1 MASFTSNYF
10 KIGDKFD
17 ASRFAIIRTEEK
29 DGVEQTSVIKI
40 GVDFLGCTLIPGVG
54 LKSPEPDNLV
64 CLYDGSFLQYDQS
77 GKPIKHLRVTG
88 NTVSED
94 EIEYDKNGIAI
105 IDLNTGANIAVSSE
119 SGEIARTDD
128 TGKLQE
134 MKGLLLD
141 EKTLAEQEKSS
152 QSIAVDIIESIS
164 KSRTP
169 QVIDPESLL
178 DDKPIT
184 HKMTY
189 DDGKIKTT
197 YDHSISFVN
206 DVLSTFLSPTGEG
219 AESSTEKAMFSL
231 RRKEGEKTVETA
243 ALIDNGVDKFM
254 YFSPTQEVLDY
265 LSTEAGQKFIASENG
280 KNPAIQIVGEGANAK
295 YRFKVESCTYKT
307 NGNFE
312 VISKDG
318 ISFQCNGASINLAIG
333 ESHFVDRITAKPKRK
348 DAKTATTN
356 GFDCL
361 IAKELLQKGRHDK
374 DGYSVKVG
382 NGLDILKNPEAVR
395 ELFRES
401 GKNNDGIFTCENAE
415 LDFISCV
422 LPTSGDKKPV
432 MFAKEKVSGKAYVL
446 HDGQFVELNPEKLH
460 EVTEADPSKGR
471 FKLSPKQ
478 KSQGHYVALT
488 YDTQH
493 SPIETGKVDAIS
505 RFLGEKGTT
514 VKQVNVQ
521 NAHSNEEFSK
531 EISST
536 YKTITTK
543 YKVTGLEPEKVV
555 EKPIEKKEET
565 TKKTETTETTET
577 KTPAKKGDPKKGNAF
592 WNVISNAMFYAMLFS
607 LIACAFGLGF
617 IALPFALGFAAAG
630 LVTKGIAYQGG
641 FAANMT
647 EEEYQNALA
656 AAKEKSADK
665 DLTKAQRKYKERTE
679 TIEKNNLEIAQLQEK
694 LDAFN
699 KNGLGS
705 SKDAI
710 ALKAQIELL
719 KEQNAKLDKKN
730 MKAEKKFTPLEA
742 LQLMGKRP
750 EIKEVDL
757 ETTRPE
763 FGKNARLYDT
773 MVENLLGQEIL
784 TERQGQTMHSVYGQ
798 VDFTPQRYMLNHNAA
813 GFLDELTP
821 AERLQVW
828 GDVRDLDDKYGGQQN
843 NKFVEIFVE
852 HDMLRQK
859 IASKNFT
866 PEDQKRYD
874 ELSKTI
880 LTAQKDMGEK
890 MFDEWSNF
898 IRGEARDRYELV
910 ANEYGITDVQTVRNI
925 VKNQQIIE
933 KYAGKTDRTPE
944 EEIAFQTAREEIESV
959 QRTIGEHSF
968 AIEKEAAIANAM
980 ANGGKP
986 VMTATGMTKTL
997 TVEEVEAR
1005 YSSPEFIEERIAHYG
1020 SSYYPKLV
1028 RGLDK
1033 GGAGVKDKAGNV
1045 FNASANP
1052 ITIRTQLIDEYIS
1065 EKENHAVV
1073 ENAFDN
1079 VIEEENMAVVVHTQ
1093 ADLMEKAEKIQK
1105 EMLTASPLDMLRRPP
1120 LVDTMVAMNGM
1131 TIPPLGE
1138 TLPRTNGYNFNINDI
1153 KVKNIGEFLERDDVR
1168 EHMFKSATMEPTPSG
1183 ELDIKTIEKY
1193 KKQGID
1199 IFQFAGHQK
1208 TIDELSEKA
1217 ETELSPEEKKLLEEA
1232 EKYMAELGEKLLD
1245 EKEIQD
1251 IKENTS
1257 NPKAVSEIIKKKGK
1271 KKLSGIQKDLK
1282 KNNLAAHIEELNR
1295 ISTKYNINAYDLAKA
1310 EQTIRTLE
1318 GKEKLNKKE
1327 QELLAQARATRESIA
1342 MKAAENRAFE
1352 NGFENFLKRNGIED
1366 GKNVDQKTLEKL
1378 KKDYKRKYKQKF
1390 DNKEHQVAYGQEVLN
1405 EIYVELEENNL
1416 LEPKP
1421 VKEMQATTLADTD
1434 SQIDKLKKKTKL
1446 TADEQKELQ
1455 ELETR
1460 RIQIQHAIEEQAIK
1474 KDFEKYLDEYC
1485 KKNNITDKETVRKKA
1500 WNWYKKKLK
1509 DPTKKKKLN
1518 EDAMNEIMDEMK
1530 KQGVFAN
1537 ENEDEDT
1544 FVDDEKPVGAGAD
1557 DTYTDEKDDEKDNK
1571 KGGSGKPASSKPRT
1585 KKGEEREEDA
1595 EVKPVYGD
1603 GETPNPA
1610 PGDYETTGDK
1620 VKKDPKKEKQ
1630 QKKNRPTAGGTFGK

>member
-1 MASFTSNYF
+1 MATFKSDYF

-29 DGVEQTSVIKI
+29 DGVEQTSVIKVGI
-40 GVDFLGCTLIPGVG
+40 DFLGCTLIPGVG

-88 NTVSED
+88 NNVSED
-94 EIEYDKNGIAI
+94 EIEYDKNGLAT
-105 IDLNTGANIAVSSE
+105 IDLNTGANITVSE
-119 SGEIARTDD
+119 KNGAIARTDD
-128 TGKLQE
+128 AGKMKELQ
-134 MKGLLLD
+134 GLLLD
-141 EKTLAEQEKSS
+141 EKTLAEQEK
-152 QSIAVDIIESIS
+152 QSKGIAVEIIETIS

-178 DDKPIT
+178 DDKPMT
-184 HKMTY
+184 HKTTY
-189 DDGKIKTT
+189 DDGTIKTT
-197 YDHSISFVN
+197 YDHSISFL
-206 DVLSTFLSPTGEG
+206 DEVLSTFLSSEGEG
-219 AESSTEKAMFSL
+219 AASSTEKAMFSL
-231 RRKEGEKTVETA
+231 RKKEGEKTIETA
-243 ALIDNGVDKFM
+243 ALIDNGVDKFL

-265 LSTEAGQKFIASENG
+265 LTTEAGQKFIAAEKG
-280 KNPAIQIVGEGANAK
+280 KNPAIEIVGEGANAR
-295 YRFKVESCTYKT
+295 YRFKVENCTYKT

-312 VISKDG
+312 VVSKDG

-348 DAKTATTN
+348 DAKTVTTK

-361 IAKELLQKGRHDK
+361 IAKELLQKGRKGK
-374 DGYSVKVG
+374 DGYSVMTG
-382 NGLDILKNPEAVR
+382 NGLDILKNPEAVK

-446 HDGQFVELNPEKLH
+446 HNGQFVELNPEKLH

-493 SPIETGKVDAIS
+493 SPVESGKVDAIS

-514 VKQVNVQ
+514 VKQVQVQ

-555 EKPIEKKEET
+555 EKPLEKKDET

-617 IALPFALGFAAAG
+617 IALPFAIGFAAAG

-656 AAKEKSADK
+656 AAKEKSKDK
-665 DLTKAQRKYKERTE
+665 DLTKAQRKYKERSE
-679 TIEKNNLEIAQLQEK
+679 EIAKNKAEISKLQEQ
-694 LDAFN
+694 LDEFD
-699 KNGLGS
+699 KKGLGS
-705 SKDAI
+705 SKEALE
-710 ALKAQIELL
+710 LKAKIELL
-719 KEQNAKLDKKN
+719 NKQNAKLDKKN
-730 MKAEKKFTPLEA
+730 MKAEKKFSPLES
-742 LQLMGKRP
+742 LRLMGKRP
-750 EIKEVDL
+750 EIKDVDM

-763 FGKNARLYDT
+763 FGTNERLYDT
-773 MVENLLGQEIL
+773 MLENLLGQEIL
-784 TERQGQTMHSVYGQ
+784 TERQGQTMHPIYGQ
-798 VDFTPQRYMLNHNAA
+798 VDFTPQRYMLNAESTS
-813 GFLDELTP
+813 FLNELTP

-828 GDVRDLDDKYGGQQN
+828 GDVKDLDDKYGGQQN

-852 HDMLRQK
+852 HDMLRQR

-898 IRGEARDRYELV
+898 IRGEARDRYEHI
-910 ANEYGITDVQTVRNI
+910 ANEYGITDVQTVRSI
-925 VKNQQIIE
+925 VKNQQIVE
-933 KYAGKTDRTPE
+933 RLAGKTDRTPE
-944 EEIAFQTAREEIESV
+944 EETAFQTAREEIESV

-968 AIEKEAAIANAM
+968 AIEKEAAIAKARASVTNNAPLN
-980 ANGGKP
+980 AP
-986 VMTATGMTKTL
+986 IPQEVIEETIAA
-997 TVEEVEAR
+997 VERR
-1005 YSSPEFIEERIAHYG
+1005 YSDEKFIEERIAHYG
-1020 SSYYPKLV
+1020 KTYYPKLV
-1028 RGLDK
+1028 IGLDK

-1045 FNASANP
+1045 FNATANP
-1052 ITIRTQLIDEYIS
+1052 ITIRTQLIDEYITAR
-1065 EKENHAVV
+1065 ENESVV
-1073 ENAFDN
+1073 VDTFDN
-1079 VIEEENMAVVVHTQ
+1079 VIAEDKKVTEFIDTNIKNIQNAVEIGLAAKRELNT
-1093 ADLMEKAEKIQK
+1093 K
-1105 EMLTASPLDMLRRPP
+1105 SPLDAYRFNPNDGFERGII
-1120 LVDTMVAMNGM
+1120 VDGLLFGINKQKPIISDFKVN
-1131 TIPPLGE
+1131 IPE
-1138 TLPRTNGYNFNINDI
+1138 DI
-1153 KVKNIGEFLERDDVR
+1153 KAKFNEPVEIEDEETEEKDVEFKFED
-1168 EHMFKSATMEPTPSG
+1168 K
-1183 ELDIKTIEKY
+1183 IIEKY
-1193 KKQGID
+1193 KKKGID
-1199 IFQFAGHQK
+1199 LFEYVKNQK
-1208 TIDELSEKA
+1208 IIDELSEKP
-1217 ETELSPEEKKLLEEA
+1217 ETELSPEEKKLLEDA
-1232 EKYMAELGEKLLD
+1232 EKYMYDLGEDLLD
-1245 EKEIQD
+1245 EKEIED

-1257 NPKAVSEIIKKKGK
+1257 NPKAVKDIIKKKGK
-1271 KKLSGIQKDLK
+1271 KKLAGIQKDLK

-1295 ISTKYNINAYDLAKA
+1295 ISAKYNINAYDLAKA

-1342 MKAAENRAFE
+1342 MKAAETRAFE
-1352 NGFENFLKRNGIED
+1352 SGFEKFLKRNGIED

-1390 DNKEHQVAYGQEVLN
+1390 DGKEHKVAYGQEVLN

-1416 LEPKP
+1416 LGPQPQKQEKLSAS
-1421 VKEMQATTLADTD
+1421 E
-1434 SQIDKLKKKTKL
+1434 IDKRIKELKEQTKL
-1446 TADEQKELQ
+1446 NADQQKELANLNKQ
-1455 ELETR
+1455 KEELTHKIVEDL
-1460 RIQIQHAIEEQAIK
+1460 AK
-1474 KDFEKYLDEYC
+1474 KEFDKYLEEYC
-1485 KKNNITDKETVRKKA
+1485 EKNNIKDKDSVRKKA
-1500 WNWYKKKLK
+1500 WEWYKKSIKYK
-1509 DPTKKKKLN
+1509 TKKDIL
-1518 EDAMNEIMDEMK
+1518 MNESVMTNIMDEMK

-1537 ENEDEDT
+1537 ENEDED
-1544 FVDDEKPVGAGAD
+1544 VLNEEPVR
-1557 DTYTDEKDDEKDNK
+1557 TDEDVVYGEDEEKDKDK
-1571 KGGSGKPASSKPRT
+1571 KAKPTSSKP
-1585 KKGEEREEDA
+1585 KKKKKEDEREDVA

-1603 GETPNPA
+1603 GETPAPA
-1610 PGDYETTGDK
+1610 PGDYEATGDE
-1620 VKKDPKKEKQ
+1620 VKKDPKKKKQ
-1630 QKKNRPTAGGTFGK
+1630 QKKNRPVAGRTSGK

>member
-1 MASFTSNYF
+1 MATFKSDYF

-29 DGVEQTSVIKI
+29 DGVEQTSVIKVGI
-40 GVDFLGCTLIPGVG
+40 DFLGCTLIPGVG

-64 CLYDGSFLQYDQS
+64 CLYDGSFLQCDQS
-77 GKPIKHLRVTG
+77 GKYIKHLRVTG
-88 NTVSED
+88 GHVSED
-94 EIEYDKNGIAI
+94 EIEYDKNGMAV

-119 SGEIARTDD
+119 SGEIAKTDD
-128 TGKLQE
+128 AGKMKELQ
-134 MKGLLLD
+134 GLLLD
-141 EKTLAEQEKSS
+141 EKTLAEQEK
-152 QSIAVDIIESIS
+152 QSKGIAVEIVESIS

-178 DDKPIT
+178 DDKPMT
-184 HKMTY
+184 HKTTY
-189 DDGKIKTT
+189 DDGTIKTT
-197 YDHSISFVN
+197 YDHSISFL
-206 DVLSTFLSPTGEG
+206 DEVLSTFLSSEGEG
-219 AESSTEKAMFSL
+219 AASSTEKAMFSL
-231 RRKEGEKTVETA
+231 RKKEGEKTIETA
-243 ALIDNGVDKFM
+243 ALIDNGVDKFL

-265 LSTEAGQKFIASENG
+265 LTTEAGQKFIAAEKG
-280 KNPAIQIVGEGANAK
+280 KNPAIEIVGEGANAR
-295 YRFKVESCTYKT
+295 YRFKVENCTYKT

-312 VISKDG
+312 VVSKDG

-348 DAKTATTN
+348 DAKTVTTK

-361 IAKELLQKGRHDK
+361 IAKELLQKGRKGEDN
-374 DGYSVKVG
+374 YSVMAG
-382 NGLDILKNPEAVR
+382 NGLDILKNPEAVK

-446 HDGQFVELNPEKLH
+446 HNGQFVELNPEKLH

-493 SPIETGKVDAIS
+493 SPVESGKVDAIS

-514 VKQVNVQ
+514 VKQVQVQ

-555 EKPIEKKEET
+555 EKPLEKKDET

-617 IALPFALGFAAAG
+617 IALPFAIGFAAAG

-656 AAKEKSADK
+656 AAKEKSKDK
-665 DLTKAQRKYKERTE
+665 DLTKAQRKYKERSE
-679 TIEKNNLEIAQLQEK
+679 EIAKNKAEISKLQEQ
-694 LDAFN
+694 LDEFD
-699 KNGLGS
+699 KKGLGS
-705 SKDAI
+705 SKEALE
-710 ALKAQIELL
+710 LKAKIELL
-719 KEQNAKLDKKN
+719 NKQNAKLDKKN
-730 MKAEKKFTPLEA
+730 MKAEKKFSPLES
-742 LQLMGKRP
+742 LRLMGKRP
-750 EIKEVDL
+750 EIKDVDM
-757 ETTRPE
+757 ETTRPD
-763 FGKNARLYDT
+763 FGTNERLYDT
-773 MVENLLGQEIL
+773 MLENLLGQEIL
-784 TERQGQTMHSVYGQ
+784 TERQGQTMHPIYGQ
-798 VDFTPQRYMLNHNAA
+798 VDFTPQRYMLNAESTS
-813 GFLDELTP
+813 FLNELTP

-828 GDVRDLDDKYGGQQN
+828 GDVKDLDDKYGGQQN

-852 HDMLRQK
+852 HDMLRQR

-898 IRGEARDRYELV
+898 IRGEARDRYEHI
-910 ANEYGITDVQTVRNI
+910 ANEYGITDVQTVRSI
-925 VKNQQIIE
+925 VKNQQIVE
-933 KYAGKTDRTPE
+933 RLAGKTDRTPE
-944 EEIAFQTAREEIESV
+944 EETAFQTAREEIESV

-980 ANGGKP
+980 ANGGKT

-1028 RGLDK
+1028 KGLDK
-1033 GGAGVKDKAGNV
+1033 GGAGVKDKTGNV
-1045 FNASANP
+1045 FNATANP
-1052 ITIRTQLIDEYIS
+1052 ITIRTQLIDEYITAR
-1065 EKENHAVV
+1065 ENEAVV
-1073 ENAFDN
+1073 TDSFDN
-1079 VIEEENMAVVVHTQ
+1079 VIEEENLAVVIHTQ
-1093 ADLMEKAEKIQK
+1093 ADVIEKAEEIKK
-1105 EMLTASPLDMLRRPP
+1105 EMLTASPLDMYRRPP
-1120 LVDTMVAMNGM
+1120 IVDTMVAMNGM
-1131 TIPPLGE
+1131 TIPPLGA

-1153 KVKNIGEFLERDDVR
+1153 KVKNLGEFLERDDVR
-1168 EHMFKSATMEPTPSG
+1168 EHMFKSVAMEPEQSS
-1183 ELDIKTIEKY
+1183 ELDTKTIEKY

-1199 IFQFAGHQK
+1199 LFKFAGHQK
-1208 TIDELSEKA
+1208 TIDELGEKA
-1217 ETELSPEEKKLLEEA
+1217 ETELTPEEKKLLEEA

-1245 EKEIQD
+1245 EKEIED

-1257 NPKAVSEIIKKKGK
+1257 NPDAVKDIMKKKGK
-1271 KKLSGIQKDLK
+1271 KKLAGIQKDLK

-1295 ISTKYNINAYDLAKA
+1295 ISAKYDINAYDLAKA

-1342 MKAAENRAFE
+1342 MKAAETRAFE
-1352 NGFENFLKRNGIED
+1352 NGFEKFLKRNGIED

-1378 KKDYKRKYKQKF
+1378 RRDYKKKYKQKF

-1421 VKEMQATTLADTD
+1421 VKQMQATTLADTD

-1446 TADEQKELQ
+1446 SADEQKELQ

-1460 RIQIQHAIEEQAIK
+1460 RIQIQRAIEEQAIK

-1485 KKNNITDKETVRKKA
+1485 KKNNIKDKETVRKKA
-1500 WNWYKKKLK
+1500 WAYYKKKLK

-1530 KQGVFAN
+1530 RQGIFAN
-1537 ENEDEDT
+1537 ENEDED
-1544 FVDDEKPVGAGAD
+1544 VLNEEPVR
-1557 DTYTDEKDDEKDNK
+1557 TDEDVVYEREDEEKDKDK
-1571 KGGSGKPASSKPRT
+1571 KAKPTSSKP
-1585 KKGEEREEDA
+1585 KKKKKEDEREDVA

-1603 GETPNPA
+1603 GETPAPA
-1610 PGDYETTGDK
+1610 PGDYEATGDE
-1620 VKKDPKKEKQ
+1620 VKKDPKKKKQ
-1630 QKKNRPTAGGTFGK
+1630 QKKNRPVAGRTSGK